1 MSPNV
6 SDPEGERP
14 GRKQRFLLALLTAP
28 TIEEACKAVSIDRR
42 TGYRWRQEPKFR
54 ERLDELRRQTFDHA
68 ITRIQAV
75 STKAVSALERSL
87 DCGLP
92 SAEISAAGKLLDL
105 AAKCFELHDLARR
118 VDLLQEER
126 DAGANAGSRLE
137 AYLE

>member
-6 SDPEGERP
+6 SDLEGERP

-28 TIEEACKAVSIDRR
+28 TIEEACKVAGIDRR
-42 TGYRWRQEPKFR
+42 TGYRWRQDPKFR
-54 ERLDELRRQTFDHA
+54 ERLDKLRRQAFDHA
-68 ITRIQAV
+68 LCLIQSVSSQAV
-75 STKAVSALERSL
+75 LALERSL

-92 SAEISAAGKLLDL
+92 TAEISAAGKLLDL

-126 DAGANAGSRLE
+126 AAGMNTGSRLE
-137 AYLE
+137 AFLE